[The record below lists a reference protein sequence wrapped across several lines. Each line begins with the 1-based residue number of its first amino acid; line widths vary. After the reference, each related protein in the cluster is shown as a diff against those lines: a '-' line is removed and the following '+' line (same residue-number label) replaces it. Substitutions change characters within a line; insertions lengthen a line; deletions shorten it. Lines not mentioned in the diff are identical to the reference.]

1 MVGTLRRYY
10 CAMSTLGIARSPLRI
25 AVLIS
30 GGGSTL
36 ANLIE
41 RIADGRLRNVAVVQ
55 VVSSR
60 AEARGCEI
68 ARAAGVPLAV
78 VSPRNH
84 RDVEDF
90 SAALARVLDEARPD
104 LVVMGGFLCLWR
116 IPPRY
121 QGRVLNI
128 HPALLP
134 RFGGV
139 GMYGRRVHEAV
150 LAAGERESGCTVHVA
165 DDEYDHGPIVAQC
178 RVPVLPGDTPD
189 SLAARV
195 QAAERE
201 LYPQV
206 IQRVADEGASW
217 LHNATGEPL
226 EERFVPAKS
235 RMGESGR

>member
-1 MVGTLRRYY
+1 
-10 CAMSTLGIARSPLRI
+10 MSTREHVHPSLRI

-41 RIADGRLRNVAVVQ
+41 RIADGLLRSVTIVQ
-55 VVSSR
+55 AVSSR
-60 AEARGCEI
+60 ADARGCDI
-68 ARAAGVPLAV
+68 AHAAGLPVSV
-78 VSPRNH
+78 ISPREHTN
-84 RDVEDF
+84 VEGF
-90 SAALARVLDEARPD
+90 SAALVRVLDGTRPD
-104 LVVMGGFLCLWR
+104 LVVMGGFLRLWR
-116 IPPRY
+116 IPAHY

-139 GMYGRRVHEAV
+139 GMYGRHVHEAV

-165 DDEYDHGPIVAQC
+165 DDEYDHGPIVSRC

-201 LYPQV
+201 LYPHV
-206 IQRVADEGASW
+206 IQRVAEEGVDW
-217 LHNATGEPL
+217 LHRAAREPL
-226 EERFVPAKS
+226 ECRFDAATS
-235 RMGESGR
+235 RMRDSRP